1 MNNKQRIATGVAL
14 AVLAWGG
21 TVSATPV
28 TIADGYHGSN
38 GHGYNDVISSAA
50 QYNLFNID
58 RAEMSLAGSVLTV
71 DIFTGF
77 AGAGD
82 QKLYSGY
89 TNKTASKIN
98 GISQGIGYGD
108 LFLASS
114 WSPYGTAP
122 YNGDDNSNG
131 TVWEYGLSF
140 DVSRWSDG
148 PSTVSLYSLSGTN
161 DQNTLLSQ
169 DFMSGATY
177 RNGQEVAVDR
187 ASNTV
192 SDTGIDGT
200 FSVVD
205 GSKVTFTVD
214 LAGTSLWNNWNPL
227 PGAINSLALHWA
239 MSCANDV
246 IEGEASFTNPPPP
259 NTSVPE
265 PAALGLTMLGLA
277 GAARRRRRAA

>member
-82 QKLYSGY
+82 QNLYSGY